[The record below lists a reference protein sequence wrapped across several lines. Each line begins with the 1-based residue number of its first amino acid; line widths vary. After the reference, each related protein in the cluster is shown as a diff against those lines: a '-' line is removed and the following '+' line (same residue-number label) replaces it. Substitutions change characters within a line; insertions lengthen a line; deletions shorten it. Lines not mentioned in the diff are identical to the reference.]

1 MTDDLEQ
8 RLRRDLESGEQ
19 LLWMGRPASG
29 FRLRGEDAVLIPFS
43 LLWGGFAIFWEASVV
58 QRGQPGWFAL
68 WGIPFVL
75 MGLHLIV
82 GRFVLDAVRRARTLY
97 AVSDRRVVVLS
108 GLWTREVKSVWLRT
122 LPEITVREGRR
133 LGTIELG

>member
-1 MTDDLEQ
+1 
-8 RLRRDLESGEQ
+8 
-19 LLWMGRPASG
+19 
-29 FRLRGEDAVLIPFS
+29 
-43 LLWGGFAIFWEASVV
+43 
-58 QRGQPGWFAL
+58 
-68 WGIPFVL
+68 
-75 MGLHLIV
+75 MGLYLIV
-82 GRFVLDAVRRARTLY
+82 GRFVVDDVRRARTLY